1 MAASYFLQIG
11 VHTVTQS
18 SPSPTIS
25 CVYNAPHIAEVSR
38 ITSADSVHGHSSS
51 SSDGSTASRVLK
63 DVHISARLMD
73 DFLALARD
81 NTDKDLETCGVLGA
95 FLVMVPEAIAI
106 VMAPTDT
113 TRSYGIFRLSD
124 PDGMN
129 ILKECQEMGYH
140 PHREPTDG
148 SPIYEHCSHVYV
160 NPNIRL
166 EICDLR

>member
-63 DVHISARLMD
+63 DVHIVRKPGTLFFFHHIANLQWYLCLPLMVMH
-73 DFLALARD
+73 FS
-81 NTDKDLETCGVLGA
+81 A
-95 FLVMVPEAIAI
+95 FLKHISFLP
-106 VMAPTDT
+106 
-113 TRSYGIFRLSD
+113 D
-124 PDGMN
+124 P
-129 ILKECQEMGYH
+129 
-140 PHREPTDG
+140 
-148 SPIYEHCSHVYV
+148 
-160 NPNIRL
+160 L
-166 EICDLR
+166 ESSLFFS